1 MRLPSPSR
9 LNVPLVQPVETLV
22 PAPTGP
28 ILVVDDDDEI
38 RMALRR
44 SIMDWGYEVVCAEDG
59 EEAIRIAAKLR
70 PALIVLDL
78 QMPKMS
84 GFAFRTWQLAQPRL
98 AEIPVI
104 VLTAAG
110 PRAADRLVGV
120 SALYKPFDVGLL
132 QVFLNVHV
140 QPASPRDLHR
150 G

>member
-1 MRLPSPSR
+1 MRLPSRSPS
-9 LNVPLVQPVETLV
+9 LPPINVQPAPPVETLV

-28 ILVVDDDDEI
+28 FLVVDEDDEI

-44 SIMDWGYEVVCAEDG
+44 SIVDWGYEVVCAEDG
-59 EEAIRIAAKLR
+59 EEAIRLAAKFR

-98 AEIPVI
+98 ADIPVI

-110 PRAADRLVGV
+110 PKAADRLG
-120 SALYKPFDVGLL
+120 G
-132 QVFLNVHV
+132 
-140 QPASPRDLHR
+140 
-150 G
+150 